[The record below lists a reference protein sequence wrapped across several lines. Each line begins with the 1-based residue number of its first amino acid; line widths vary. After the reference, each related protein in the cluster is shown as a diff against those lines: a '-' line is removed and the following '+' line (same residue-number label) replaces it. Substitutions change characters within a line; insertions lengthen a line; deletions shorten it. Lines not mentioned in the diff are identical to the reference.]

1 MNEEGPCTVDVDKNK
16 KVLSERFDKRLK
28 KNMT

>member
-28 KNMT
+28 KI